1 MAIEVNN
8 LNKKFGDF
16 VALNN
21 INLEIK
27 KNTIVSIV
35 GPNGSGKT
43 TLVKCLSTLLLFDDG
58 EIEFLGEKFEYNKYK
73 NFRKRISVLLDSS
86 RSLYFNLTVMQN
98 IQYFL
103 EIKGSNFKD
112 KKDIINYY
120 INEFSLEQ
128 HTDKLISSLSRGMQ
142 QKTALIIALTQNS
155 DLLILDEP
163 NLGLDLNSLSTLK
176 KILKEECKNK
186 TIILTSQDVQ
196 LIEDISDYLV
206 VLDNG
211 KVKYNG
217 SIDNFNSLSQVLIC
231 SIYLDKKVVN
241 EHKADIEQF
250 GTMIE
255 YKDKIIY
262 GYFHKKV
269 FDLMLKILQDKNY
282 RILDIKTHNVFEN
295 SLKTILNDRGINNN
309 VQNF

>member
-103 EIKGSNFKD
+103 EIKGTNFKD

-176 KILKEECKNK
+176 K
-186 TIILTSQDVQ
+186 
-196 LIEDISDYLV
+196 Y
-206 VLDNG
+206 
-211 KVKYNG
+211 
-217 SIDNFNSLSQVLIC
+217 
-231 SIYLDKKVVN
+231 
-241 EHKADIEQF
+241 
-250 GTMIE
+250 
-255 YKDKIIY
+255 
-262 GYFHKKV
+262 
-269 FDLMLKILQDKNY
+269 
-282 RILDIKTHNVFEN
+282 
-295 SLKTILNDRGINNN
+295 
-309 VQNF
+309 